1 MCNRKLNKKMNRRRR
16 GAVIATLVA
25 MLCLVVM
32 MCSMNALAFV
42 DDQNNPDMPEG
53 LNGIETNANAIEGE
67 NTDPV
72 TNPVITGI
80 RTYNNTT
87 KNTHTIRVIE
97 NGVTYTITYEVR
109 NTTVLSE
116 EISGMD
122 SDQALEY
129 IANKSMTF
137 YTERNVTTIPD
148 IVYGRDYFVRINGLT
163 HITPETLLGSYK
175 LEIANNIEFNNAATT
190 TVTIGNN
197 NDNGN
202 GANAN
207 VDNTNNT
214 NSNVNNTGVSAVRS
228 TTRRL
233 SGSVRSIGR
242 ASLGSRVG
250 QGNAASDSGAD
261 ASNSVSAASNSDSV
275 SSSNDNSP
283 QASEGGAGA
292 GSSSNR
298 AVETAANTLTA
309 GAGAGSFWLIILIIS
324 DVKLLLWYKNLKEA
338 KKKSTV

>member
-1 MCNRKLNKKMNRRRR
+1 M
-16 GAVIATLVA
+16 VISTLIG

-32 MCSMNALAFV
+32 MCSMSTFAFV
-42 DDQNNPDMPEG
+42 DDQDKPEKP
-53 LNGIETNANAIEGE
+53 NGVNGNGV
-67 NTDPV
+67 NTL
-72 TNPVITGI
+72 T
-80 RTYNNTT
+80 
-87 KNTHTIRVIE
+87 NTHTIQVTE
-97 NGVTYTITYEVR
+97 NGVTYTINYVVR
-109 NTTVLSE
+109 NAKVLPE

-122 SDQALEY
+122 SNQALEY

-137 YTERNVTTIPD
+137 YTDRNVTNIPD
-148 IVYGRDYFVRINGLT
+148 IVYGRDYFVRVNGST
-163 HITPETLLGSYK
+163 AVNPETLFGSYK

-250 QGNAASDSGAD
+250 QGNAASDSGANASSSVIAD
-261 ASNSVSAASNSDSV
+261 SNSASA
-275 SSSNDNSP
+275 SSSNDNSA
-283 QASEGGAGA
+283 QSDASAGAGA

-298 AVETAANTLTA
+298 AVETAANALTA
-309 GAGAGSFWLIILIIS
+309 GAGAGTFWLIILIIS

-338 KKKSTV
+338 KKKSIV